1 MVRSII
7 FILLSVVSQ
16 VVFALE
22 YTQEITEQEIQKKVS
37 TLMPIEKKKYF
48 VTVKISNPEID
59 LIKETD
65 EIGIKAHIEAF
76 APGGIIGDGVVTIK
90 GTLDYDPK
98 KGAFYFKKPTIV
110 SLVIDKMPKRLIPK
124 VQKIAQIALSKA
136 MAAYPVYKFKEGNL
150 KHKLAKAVLKS
161 LTVKNEK
168 LILTLGVF

>member
-22 YTQEITEQEIQKKVS
+22 YIQEITEQEIQKKVS

-65 EIGIKAHIEAF
+65 EIGIKHI
-76 APGGIIGDGVVTIK
+76 
-90 GTLDYDPK
+90 
-98 KGAFYFKKPTIV
+98 
-110 SLVIDKMPKRLIPK
+110 
-124 VQKIAQIALSKA
+124 
-136 MAAYPVYKFKEGNL
+136 L
-150 KHKLAKAVLKS
+150 KLL
-161 LTVKNEK
+161 LLEE
-168 LILTLGVF
+168 